1 MTKIKTLSR
10 LRHTPEKQQGAVLI
24 VSLLILL
31 VLTMIGIT
39 GTRTTTM
46 EEKMVG
52 NMRQQLI
59 SFQAAEAAIRDAE
72 NWLKPLTKEPIA
84 VNACASP
91 PCPVWEADI
100 LAVRDYQANGFSW
113 WQTNGVEYGTSGV
126 QEFTEAS
133 ADPIYIVEK
142 FATSP
147 KSMVMGKGKMKSQ
160 RMVYRV
166 NAAGVS
172 GSNAT
177 RSMIETMYANIYFGH

>member
-1 MTKIKTLSR
+1 MNNLD
-10 LRHTPEKQQGAVLI
+10 KQQGAILI

-52 NMRQQLI
+52 NMRQQSI

-72 NWLKPLTKEPIA
+72 NWLKPLKKEPIA
-84 VNACASP
+84 VNTCNNP
-91 PCPVWEADI
+91 PCSVWLPDV
-100 LAVRDYQANGFSW
+100 LQVQDYQANTFSW
-113 WQTNGVEYGTSGV
+113 WQANGIEYGTTSV
-126 QEFTEAS
+126 QEFVEAA
-133 ADPIYIVEK
+133 ADPVYIVEK
-142 FATSP
+142 FAVSP

-160 RMVYRV
+160 RTVYRV
-166 NAAGVS
+166 SATGISAS
-172 GSNAT
+172 QST